1 MYTFPEK
8 KILRVCHNFS
18 NDWVDDADNA
28 EGELKTYLL
37 GRYDLE

>member
-1 MYTFPEK
+1 MYTFSEK
-8 KILRVCHNFS
+8 KILCHNFS

-28 EGELKTYLL
+28 EGELSTYLL